1 MRRILNLWYLR
12 QSWSI
17 LDEYPK
23 TKYIRHIFKEL
34 VFSFKNVKD
43 LSLRVYFLDFWL
55 LTHSAFLIHWTRV
68 NSAVCCCFTDSDW
81 SQQCCCCLQ
90 TRINSAVVYRITLG
104 STVLSVC
111 CCCLQNHTRI
121 NSAVV
126 YRIRLEST
134 VLSAVVVYRITLGST
149 VLSVC
154 CCCLQ
159 NQTQVNSAVVYRIRL
174 ESTVLLFTE
183 SH

>member
-68 NSAVCCCFTDSDW
+68 NSAVCCC
-81 SQQCCCCLQ
+81 LQ
-90 TRINSAVVYRITLG
+90 NQTGLNSAVVYRITLG

-111 CCCLQNHTRI
+111 CCCLQNHARV
-121 NSAVV
+121 NSVVV
-126 YRIRLEST
+126 YRITLVST
-134 VLSAVVVYRITLGST
+134 VLSAVVLFTDSDWDQQCC
-149 VLSVC
+149 LSVVVF
-154 CCCLQ
+154 Q
-159 NQTQVNSAVVYRIRL
+159 NPTPHWGVA
-174 ESTVLLFTE
+174 E
-183 SH
+183 